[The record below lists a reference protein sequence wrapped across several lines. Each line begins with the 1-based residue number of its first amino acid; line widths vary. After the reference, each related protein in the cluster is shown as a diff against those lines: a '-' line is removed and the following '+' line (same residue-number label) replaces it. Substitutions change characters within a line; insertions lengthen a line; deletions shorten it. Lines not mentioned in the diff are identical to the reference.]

1 MTDFLWLL
9 ILVDGPLMIGLAL
22 AYLLLHRLPPIE
34 GTAQGGQAEPRF
46 LYLRQHARKGLAG

>member
-34 GTAQGGQAEPRF
+34 GAAVSSRSEPRF
-46 LYLRQHARKGLAG
+46 LYLRQHARKGMAG

>member
-22 AYLLLHRLPPIE
+22 AYMLLHRLPPIE
-34 GTAQGGQAEPRF
+34 GAVKSEGAEPRF
-46 LYLRQHARKGLAG
+46 LYLRQHARKGFAG